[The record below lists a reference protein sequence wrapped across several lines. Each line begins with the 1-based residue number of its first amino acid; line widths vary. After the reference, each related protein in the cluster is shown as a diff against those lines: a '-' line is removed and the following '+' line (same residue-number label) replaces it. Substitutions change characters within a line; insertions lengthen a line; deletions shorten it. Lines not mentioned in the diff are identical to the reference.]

1 MRAIR
6 GAVVAILAAA
16 IAGCA
21 SRPAPATPAAAQP
34 LVDTSAAPPEPA
46 RGLPPIPP
54 VRGRLA
60 VRVMYPSANAVVQAR
75 DSTFLFGSLGT
86 GEARLVVNGVPVR
99 VEPNGA
105 WLAWLPLTGDSL
117 SPFRIEAWTRAESVA
132 VVHWV
137 RRPGWRPPPPSGL
150 WVDSA
155 SLSPVGTRWL
165 ARDEYLPL
173 SVRAAE
179 GAEVRLRLPDGSL
192 VPLAPAVADEPV
204 PDAVR
209 AFDRD
214 PANLVPRTEP
224 GRYAGVLRGRAL
236 GSDPG
241 PVLPRPVPSVAGVGA
256 PARCIAG
263 GCGNGSAVPPAP
275 DSLGVVLEAVR
286 GADTVR
292 TRWPLRVALLDT
304 IPLVA
309 ELDDDTAHV
318 GGTDHLTVGRALP
331 GGTYHWFFPA
341 GTRAT
346 VSGRAD
352 GDLRLR
358 LAPGVEAWVPVAE
371 ARPLPG
377 AVTATAVVGSATLS
391 ARTDRITAR
400 VPVTRR
406 VPYQVLEDD
415 RSVVL
420 RLYGAV
426 GNVNW
431 IRYAPGD
438 SLVRRVRWSQESADQ
453 VTLTFDLS
461 QSLWGYQVRWERNDL
476 VLEIRRPPRLDE
488 GDPLRDRL
496 IAVDPGHPPAGATGP
511 TGLREAEANLAVA
524 LELRR
529 MLEAEGARVLMTR
542 TADQPLELWPRLEMA
557 DTAGAEVLISVHN
570 NALPDGINPW
580 TNNGS
585 SVYYNHPRSIP
596 LARAIQQELVRRLG
610 LRDLGVGRGD
620 LALVRGTWMPSV
632 LTEGLF
638 MIVPQQEAA
647 LRSVEGRRAYAQ
659 GVLDGLRRFLR
670 ERARER

>member
-6 GAVVAILAAA
+6 GTVAAALLAAV
-16 IAGCA
+16 AGCA
-21 SRPAPATPAAAQP
+21 SPPAPSPPAAAQP
-34 LVDTSAAPPEPA
+34 LVDSSVAKPEPA

-60 VRVMYPSANAVVQAR
+60 VRIAYPPANAVVQAR

-86 GEARLVVNGVPVR
+86 GEARLVINGVPVR

-117 SPFRIEAWTRAESVA
+117 SAFQVEAWTPAESVSM
-132 VVHWV
+132 VHRV
-137 RRPGWRPPPPSGL
+137 RRAGWRPPPPAGL
-150 WVDSA
+150 WVDST
-155 SLSPVGTRWL
+155 SLAPVGSRWV
-165 ARDEYLPL
+165 ARDEYVTL

-179 GAEVRLRLPDGSL
+179 GAELRLRLPDGSL
-192 VPLAPAVADEPV
+192 VPLAPAPGDEPV

-214 PANLVPRTEP
+214 PANLVTRPVPE
-224 GRYAGVLRGRAL
+224 RYAGVLRGRAL
-236 GSDPG
+236 GPDPG
-241 PVLPRPVPSVAGVGA
+241 PLFPLPASSIPAAA
-256 PARCIAG
+256 PARCGAG
-263 GCGNGSAVPPAP
+263 PCRGGSPVVPPV
-275 DSLGVVLEAVR
+275 DSLWPVLEAVR

-292 TRWPLRVALLDT
+292 TRWPLQVALLDT

-309 ELDDDTAHV
+309 ELDDDTARA
-318 GGTDHLTVGRALP
+318 GGTDRLTVGRALP

-341 GTRAT
+341 GTRAA

-358 LAPGVEAWVPVAE
+358 LASGVDAWVPVAE
-371 ARPLPG
+371 ALRVPG
-377 AVTATAVVGSATLS
+377 AATAPAVVGSATLS
-391 ARTDRITAR
+391 AWQDRVAVR

-415 RSVVL
+415 RSIVL
-420 RLYGAV
+420 RLYGAA

-431 IRYAPGD
+431 IRYPPGD
-438 SLVRRVRWSQESADQ
+438 SLVRLVRWSQESADQ
-453 VTLTFDLS
+453 VTLTFELS
-461 QSLWGYQVRWERNDL
+461 RSVWGYRVRWEHDDL
-476 VLEIRRPPRLDE
+476 VLEIRRPPELDE

-529 MLEAEGARVLMTR
+529 MLEEEGARVLMTR
-542 TADQPLELWPRLEMA
+542 TADQPLELWPRLAMA
-557 DTAGAEVLISVHN
+557 DEAGAEILISVHN

-596 LARAIQQELVRRLG
+596 LARAIQGELVRRLG

-647 LRSVEGRRAYAQ
+647 LRSVEGRRRYARA
-659 GVLDGLRRFLR
+659 VVDGLRRFLR
-670 ERARER
+670 ERGRER